1 MGNPPKSVFR
11 AVLIIVALLALA
23 VVLVAVAFG
32 AITGDVFGLFSFEVI
47 TSFFVGFSGE
57 QIAFGILVV
66 LFWVIP
72 GLGLKFYNYIK
83 NIWGF
88 EDKQAHDFLFAVSFA
103 LSAISL
109 LVTGTLELSGL
120 EFNLAN
126 FLTTGASIWALS
138 QITFKRLYPSNP

>member
-1 MGNPPKSVFR
+1 MGNPPKSVFK
-11 AVLIIVALLALA
+11 AFSIIVALLALA
-23 VVLVAVAFG
+23 AVLGAAVWG
-32 AITGDVFGLFSFEVI
+32 AITGDVFGLFNFEVI
-47 TSFFVGFSGE
+47 TSFFAGFSGE

-126 FLTTGASIWALS
+126 VLTTGASVWALS
-138 QITFKRLYPSNP
+138 QLAFKRLYPAQP